1 MNKMPGILITVL
13 NLVIMKTPGIIFLL
27 FPVIWMVS
35 CENTVDVEAEKQA
48 IIDVINAETNA
59 YLAFD
64 FDKVKSFYVQDS
76 LNFRLTTGADD
87 HVFLEGWDEI
97 ELFFRDELI
106 DGNPHT
112 PADTH
117 INVLKNNYRIKVY
130 QRSAY
135 VLCSE
140 NWTYTMPEKTIE
152 INSLQVRFMEK
163 VDGEWKIA
171 FLSFIGTSGYEEE
184 EELEEHG
191 FGYNRVL

>member
-1 MNKMPGILITVL
+1 MRI
-13 NLVIMKTPGIIFLL
+13 PGIIIVSLSVILL
-27 FPVIWMVS
+27 AS
-35 CENTVDVEAEKQA
+35 CGNTVDVEAEKQA
-48 IIDVINAETNA
+48 IIDVINAETDA

-64 FDKVKSFYVQDS
+64 LEKVKSFYVHDS

-106 DGNPHT
+106 DGNPHS

-117 INVLKNNYRIKVY
+117 INVSKDNYRIKVY
-130 QRSAY
+130 EHSAY

-140 NWTYTMPEKTIE
+140 NWTYTLSERVIE

-184 EELEEHG
+184 EELEELG